1 MGVTDEVSGVPQ
13 GDLALCL
20 DWHAR
25 LAAHPFRFVS
35 KSLVS
40 FNRVARML
48 DRNSPHFQRLADLL
62 IGAKIAIALR
72 ATSEYKIADKLAAGP
87 QSVEILAQE
96 AQLDE
101 GVLRRVLRALA
112 QYGVFRETLDGKFEN
127 SDISEYMRSDVEPSL
142 REAIL
147 FLNHNV
153 SLRAWLELEQSLKD
167 GKSHFVDVNGWPLFT
182 LFARDKSLNEYFAKC
197 MINLY
202 GPEGGKI
209 ASGYPFGRFR
219 TLIDVGGGQGHI
231 IAAILSAHKDIK
243 GTVFDIEP
251 TVVLAKAFLL
261 NHGLADRCDTFGGDF
276 FVKVPGGYDAYI
288 LKSILHDWDD
298 ARAAEILK
306 ICRQAIP
313 QRGRLLIIEEVVVPR
328 QTVGNP
334 HRFVDLEM
342 LVHFGGKERTEPDY
356 NKLMRSAGFSLERVV
371 PIVGS
376 FFSVIE
382 GVPI

>member
-1 MGVTDEVSGVPQ
+1 
-13 GDLALCL
+13 
-20 DWHAR
+20 
-25 LAAHPFRFVS
+25 
-35 KSLVS
+35 
-40 FNRVARML
+40 ML

-72 ATSEYKIADKLAAGP
+72 AMSEYSIADRLAAGP
-87 QSVEILAQE
+87 KAVESLAQE
-96 AQLDE
+96 AALDPD
-101 GVLRRVLRALA
+101 VLRRVLRSLA
-112 QYGVFRETLDGKFEN
+112 QYGVFRETPDGQFEN

-167 GKSHFVDVNGWPLFT
+167 GKSHFVDVNGAPLFA
-182 LFARDKSLNEYFAKC
+182 LFAQDKRLNEYFAKC

-202 GPEGGKI
+202 GPEAGKI

-231 IAAILSAHKDIK
+231 IAAILSVHKKTK

-251 TVVLAKAFLL
+251 TAALAKDFLFSR
-261 NHGLADRCDTFGGDF
+261 GLADRCDTLGGDF
-276 FVKVPGGYDAYI
+276 FVKVPSGYDAYI
-288 LKSILHDWDD
+288 VKSILHDWNDTK
-298 ARAAEILK
+298 AAEILK
-306 ICRQAIP
+306 ACRLAIP
-313 QRGRLLIIEEVVVPR
+313 QHGRLLIIEEVVVPR
-328 QTVGNP
+328 QIVGNP

-342 LVHFGGKERTEPDY
+342 LVHFGGKERTQSDY
-356 NKLMRSAGFSLERVV
+356 DKLMRSAGFSLERVV
-371 PIVGS
+371 PITGS

-382 GVPI
+382 GVPA